1 MDPPTVSRAPERGQ
15 TAEPPEKDESEL
27 ESSRAPFLQH
37 LEELRWR
44 LWRAVV
50 GVMLCAV
57 GCYLFHDE
65 IFFFL
70 TRPLYEVMAAKNLGD
85 RLVYRSIG
93 GVFAFHMQVAGLG
106 GVFFGMPILLWQLWG
121 FIGPG
126 LYKREKYI
134 VLPFVFATTFC
145 FVGGAAFAYFLV
157 LPDAFDFLLDYS
169 IQNGPQK
176 LVPDINIEDYLD
188 FVLKLLLGFG
198 IAFELPTVA
207 AFLAMVGLI
216 THRALLRV
224 WRYAVVGIFI
234 VAAVLTPPDVF
245 SQLLMAIPL
254 LALYALSIGICYSIT
269 RRREA
274 RLARESGVGEP

>member
-1 MDPPTVSRAPERGQ
+1 M
-15 TAEPPEKDESEL
+15 

-44 LWRAVV
+44 LWRAVI
-50 GVMLCAV
+50 GVVLCAA
-57 GCYLFHDE
+57 GCFVFHDE
-65 IFFFL
+65 IFFYL

-106 GVFFGMPILLWQLWG
+106 GLFFGMPILMWQLWG

-126 LYKREKYI
+126 LYRRERFI

-145 FVGGAAFAYFLV
+145 FVGGAVFAYYLV
-157 LPDAFDFLLDYS
+157 LPSAFDFLLDYS

-176 LVPDINIEDYLD
+176 LVPDINIEEYLD
-188 FVLKLLLGFG
+188 FVVKLLLGFG
-198 IAFELPTVA
+198 IAFELPTIA
-207 AFLAMVGLI
+207 GFLAMVGLI

-224 WRYAVVGIFI
+224 WRYAFVGIFV
-234 VAAVLTPPDVF
+234 VAAILTPPDVM

-254 LALYALSIGICYSIT
+254 LALYGISIAVCFWIT

-274 RLARESGVGEP
+274 RLARQLSESGP

>member
-1 MDPPTVSRAPERGQ
+1 MSKAPDRGGNADGPSPD
-15 TAEPPEKDESEL
+15 AEI
-27 ESSRAPFLQH
+27 ESSRAPFMQH

-50 GVMLCAV
+50 GVVLCAV
-57 GCYLFHDE
+57 ACYIFHDE
-65 IFFFL
+65 IFFYL

-106 GVFFGMPILLWQLWG
+106 GLFFGMPILLWQLWG

-126 LYKREKYI
+126 LYRRERFI
-134 VLPFVFATTFC
+134 VLPFVFATTLC
-145 FVGGAAFAYFLV
+145 FVGGAVFAYYMV
-157 LPDAFDFLLDYS
+157 LPDAFAFLLDYS
-169 IQNGPQK
+169 IQEGPQK
-176 LVPDINIEDYLD
+176 LVPDINIEEYLD
-188 FVLKLLLGFG
+188 FVVKLLLGFG

-216 THRALLRV
+216 THRALIRV
-224 WRYAVVGIFI
+224 WRYAIVGIFI

-254 LALYALSIGICYSIT
+254 LLLYGISIALCFWIT

-274 RLARESGVGEP
+274 KLARQLSESGP